1 MAVAAAGR
9 VLDLGNGVADALDS
23 ERAAA
28 LRAAFRDAVDQ
39 VRVRVAA
46 ADPGDSLTVAEKRA
60 RGPSR
65 PRCR

>member
-1 MAVAAAGR
+1 MAAAAAVGFSTSATAWR
-9 VLDLGNGVADALDS
+9 MPSIS

-46 ADPGDSLTVAEKRA
+46 VDPGDRLTVAEKRA

-65 PRCR
+65 PRRR